1 MKAMGFIRG
10 LLLAFGLLPG
20 FVQASDADAFVA
32 ASRTVQAQ
40 LLEQWAA
47 TPDPQRLPL
56 LTALSRE
63 ALLTDSTNR
72 LSPARRR
79 RLCLWER
86 PVAQRER

>member
-56 LTALSRE
+56 LTALSR
-63 ALLTDSTNR
+63 
-72 LSPARRR
+72 